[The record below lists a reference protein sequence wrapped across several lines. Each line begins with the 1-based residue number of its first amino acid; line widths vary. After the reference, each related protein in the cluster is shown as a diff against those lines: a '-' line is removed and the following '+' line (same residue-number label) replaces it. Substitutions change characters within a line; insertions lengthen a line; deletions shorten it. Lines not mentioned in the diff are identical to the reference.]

1 MGKGSCD
8 DSRNFYE
15 KADLHDE
22 TGKNDKR
29 YKWEISEVN
38 QRIRME
44 TKLVENWIARDDT
57 NKRLYKLRTV
67 RGKLREIYISEIF
80 PEKIVSD
87 TGMKWKVRR
96 VDK

>member
-1 MGKGSCD
+1 
-8 DSRNFYE
+8 
-15 KADLHDE
+15 
-22 TGKNDKR
+22 
-29 YKWEISEVN
+29 
-38 QRIRME
+38 ME

-87 TGMKWKVRR
+87 AGMKWKVRR